1 MLRNA
6 EGLVRLGMLA
16 LPLAGLLAL
25 VGLYST
31 AKLGSGGILATG
43 DNLAI
48 VSAGYFVSVLL
59 GSVLALTVLI
69 FGVVALYAYLANGG
83 QRTLAL
89 GAMVSSIV
97 GIALMLSRAGV
108 FAYAVPAL
116 SRSFLDGNPESIRI
130 VDSIFAGPLVTIES
144 VSILLYSAGFVLFG
158 IAIWRSSVLPGWTG
172 VLVAVH
178 APLVSGPFTLVGS
191 VAGALLA
198 LAGGGWIAFSVLR
211 DPPDQAEALATPR
224 AGRANSRE
232 I

>member
-1 MLRNA
+1 VLF
-6 EGLVRLGMLA
+6 G
-16 LPLAGLLAL
+16 
-25 VGLYST
+25 
-31 AKLGSGGILATG
+31 
-43 DNLAI
+43 NL
-48 VSAGYFVSVLL
+48 
-59 GSVLALTVLI
+59 LALTVLI

-89 GAMVSSIV
+89 GAMMSSIV
-97 GIALMLSRAGV
+97 GIALMLSRLGV

-130 VDSIFAGPLVTIES
+130 VDSIFAGPLETVES

-172 VLVAVH
+172 VLIAVH
-178 APLVSGPFTLVGS
+178 APLVSGPFPLVGS

-211 DPPDQAEALATPR
+211 DTPGQAESRATLR
-224 AGRANSRE
+224 VGRGNFRE

>member
-31 AKLGSGGILATG
+31 VKLGSGGILATG
-43 DNLAI
+43 DNRAI

-69 FGVVALYAYLANGG
+69 FGVVALHAYLANGG
-83 QRTLAL
+83 QRTLVL

-97 GIALMLSRAGV
+97 GIALMLSRLGV

-130 VDSIFAGPLVTIES
+130 VDSIFAGPLETVDS

-172 VLVAVH
+172 ILVAVH
-178 APLVSGPFTLVGS
+178 APLVSGPFPLVGS

-198 LAGGGWIAFSVLR
+198 LVGGGWIAFSVLR
-211 DPPDQAEALATPR
+211 DPPGQRESLTTPR

>member
-158 IAIWRSSVLPGWTG
+158 VAIWRSGVLPRWAG

-178 APLVSGPFTLVGS
+178 APLVSGPFPLVGS

-211 DPPDQAEALATPR
+211 DPPWSKGIPGAAT
-224 AGRANSRE
+224 
-232 I
+232 

>member
-1 MLRNA
+1 
-6 EGLVRLGMLA
+6 
-16 LPLAGLLAL
+16 
-25 VGLYST
+25 
-31 AKLGSGGILATG
+31 
-43 DNLAI
+43 
-48 VSAGYFVSVLL
+48 
-59 GSVLALTVLI
+59 
-69 FGVVALYAYLANGG
+69 
-83 QRTLAL
+83 
-89 GAMVSSIV
+89 MVSSIV

-158 IAIWRSSVLPGWTG
+158 VAIWRSGVLPRWAG

-178 APLVSGPFTLVGS
+178 TPLVSGPFPLVGS

-211 DPPDQAEALATPR
+211 DPPGRRESLATPR
-224 AGRANSRE
+224 DGRANSRE